1 METQNI
7 KSLLYESIANID
19 DDNFLLAVKEILD
32 RKYHV
37 SAEPILSPYQIE
49 RIKNAKADIKAGNFL
64 TNQQADN
71 LVNKWLKE

>member
-19 DDNFLLAVKEILD
+19 DDNFLLAVKEIMD
-32 RKYHV
+32 RKYNL

-49 RIKNAKADIKAGNFL
+49 RIEKSKAQIKEGKFL
-64 TNQQADN
+64 TNQQADS
-71 LVNKWLKE
+71 LVDKWLSE